1 MAVNENTV
9 IKDWYIATY
18 PTDELGQ
25 ELNDSITFYGL
36 FESMDNYKD
45 VYEVL
50 GVSDSLVRERCF
62 EQLAKIMKVDY
73 DYIYNQWM
81 LCK

>member
-1 MAVNENTV
+1 MAINENTI
-9 IKDWYIATY
+9 IKDWYTAAY

-25 ELNDSITFYGL
+25 ELNDTITFYGL
-36 FESMDNYKD
+36 FNSMDNYKD

-62 EQLAKIMKVDY
+62 EQLAKIMEVDY
-73 DYIYNQWM
+73 DYIYNQWLM
-81 LCK
+81 CN